1 MLLLQVPPRLLY
13 VYSLL
18 VTTLLGITV
27 VAVPLI
33 APAPDIERRGTY
45 PQRPIIVLA
54 AKIMDKDD
62 SDYVRINERSLTAK
76 LWLTLFV
83 GAHRGYEVVR
93 GSNPLKITSNI
104 ASPRKSSSG
113 SNSRKPKIDRSRLL
127 TLGKDSASSLEGTLN
142 DDHLLREIVW
152 RTIGDAQELIQAIK
166 KLKPESTVLEITDDL
181 SHIAATFEYLT
192 LVKNNG
198 VDPVLDADDLKKGQA
213 ILRKMR
219 ALRSGEK
226 SR

>member
-1 MLLLQVPPRLLY
+1 MLLLQVPPRLLS

-54 AKIMDKDD
+54 AKNMDKDD
-62 SDYVRINERSLTAK
+62 SDYVQINQGSLKAT

-83 GAHRGYEVVR
+83 GAHKGYEVVR

-113 SNSRKPKIDRSRLL
+113 SNSRKPKIDQTRLL
-127 TLGKDSASSLEGTLN
+127 TLGKDSASSLVGTLN
-142 DDHLLREIVW
+142 DDHLLRETVW
-152 RTIGDAQELIQAIK
+152 RTIGDAQELTRAIK

-198 VDPVLDADDLKKGQA
+198 VVPVLKADDLKKGQA

-219 ALRSGEK
+219 ALRSEEK

>member
-1 MLLLQVPPRLLY
+1 MLVLQVPPRLLS

-27 VAVPLI
+27 VAIPLI

-54 AKIMDKDD
+54 AKSMDKDD
-62 SDYVRINERSLTAK
+62 SDYVRINQGSLKAT

-113 SNSRKPKIDRSRLL
+113 SNSRTPKIDQTRLL
-127 TLGKDSASSLEGTLN
+127 PLGKDSSSLVGTLS
-142 DDHLLREIVW
+142 DDHFLRDTVW
-152 RTIGDAQELIQAIK
+152 NTIGDAQKLIGAIK
-166 KLKPESTVLEITDDL
+166 KLKPQSTVLDITDDL
-181 SHIAATFEYLT
+181 SHIAASFEYLT

-198 VDPVLDADDLKKGQA
+198 VDPVLKAESLTKWQE
-213 ILRKMR
+213 ILQKMK
-219 ALRSGEK
+219 ALRSEEK

>member
-1 MLLLQVPPRLLY
+1 MLLLQVPPRLLS

-33 APAPDIERRGTY
+33 APALDIERRGTY
-45 PQRPIIVLA
+45 PQRPVIVLA
-54 AKIMDKDD
+54 AKNMDKDD
-62 SDYVRINERSLTAK
+62 SDYVRIDQKSLTAK

-83 GAHRGYEVVR
+83 GAHKGYEVVR

-104 ASPRKSSSG
+104 VSPRKSSSG
-113 SNSRKPKIDRSRLL
+113 SNSRKPKIDQTRLL
-127 TLGKDSASSLEGTLN
+127 KLGKDSASSLVGTLS
-142 DDHLLREIVW
+142 DEHHLRETVW
-152 RTIGDAQELIQAIK
+152 STIGDAQELIRAIK
-166 KLKPESTVLEITDDL
+166 KLKPESTVLKITDDL

-198 VDPVLDADDLKKGQA
+198 VVPVLKADDLEKGQA

-219 ALRSGEK
+219 ALRSEEK